1 MKKYNINIGS
11 TSNSISDNK
20 FFLGTGFM
28 GAEFSSIDELRS
40 LLHKYATF
48 EKDDGKR
55 YWREEIKMTFS
66 LQSSV
71 QAFKE
76 EGDRQAK
83 ENGFVNLFSIGARL
97 RKDPFHGIEIIYR
110 PSKWIDE
117 NGEEFAFILIK
128 GDEVIPQ
135 KDKKLRDILREE
147 LEMEI

>member
-28 GAEFSSIDELRS
+28 GAEFSTIDELRS

-48 EKDDGKR
+48 EKNGKS

-110 PSKWIDE
+110 PSRWIDE
-117 NGEEFAFILIK
+117 DGDTFAFILIK

-135 KDKKLRDILREE
+135 KNKKLSNILRE
-147 LEMEI
+147 LGMEI

>member
-11 TSNSISDNK
+11 TSNSISDDK
-20 FFLGTGFM
+20 FFFGTGFM
-28 GAEFSSIDELRS
+28 GAEFSTIDELRS

-48 EKDDGKR
+48 EKDGKS

-71 QAFKE
+71 QAFKA

-83 ENGFVNLFSIGARL
+83 ENGVVNLFSCMAACA
-97 RKDPFHGIEIIYR
+97 KDPFRKISIIYR
-110 PSKWIDE
+110 PSRWIDE
-117 NGEEFAFILIK
+117 DGDKFAFILIK

-135 KDKKLRDILREE
+135 KNKKLRDILREIGI
-147 LEMEI
+147 EI

>member
-11 TSNSISDNK
+11 TSNSISDDK
-20 FFLGTGFM
+20 FFFGTGFM
-28 GAEFSSIDELRS
+28 GAEFSTINELRS

-48 EKDDGKR
+48 EKDGKS

-71 QAFKE
+71 QAFKA

-83 ENGFVNLFSIGARL
+83 ENGVVNLFSCMAACA
-97 RKDPFHGIEIIYR
+97 KDPFRKISIIYR
-110 PSKWIDE
+110 PSRWIDE
-117 NGEEFAFILIK
+117 DGDEFAFILIK

-135 KDKKLRDILREE
+135 KNKKLRDILREIGI
-147 LEMEI
+147 EI

>member
-20 FFLGTGFM
+20 FFFGTGFM
-28 GAEFSSIDELRS
+28 GAEFSTIDELRS

-48 EKDDGKR
+48 EKDGKS

-71 QAFKE
+71 QAFKA

-83 ENGFVNLFSIGARL
+83 ENGVVDLFSCMAACA
-97 RKDPFHGIEIIYR
+97 KDPFRKISIIYR
-110 PSKWIDE
+110 PSRWIDE
-117 NGEEFAFILIK
+117 DGDEFAFILIK

-135 KDKKLRDILREE
+135 KNKKLRDILREIGI
-147 LEMEI
+147 EI

>member
-11 TSNSISDNK
+11 TSNSISDDK
-20 FFLGTGFM
+20 FFFGTGFM
-28 GAEFSSIDELRS
+28 GEEFSTIDELRS

-48 EKDDGKR
+48 EKDGKS

-71 QAFKE
+71 QAFKA

-83 ENGFVNLFSIGARL
+83 ENGVVDLFSCMAACA
-97 RKDPFHGIEIIYR
+97 KDPFRKISIIYR
-110 PSKWIDE
+110 PSRWIDE
-117 NGEEFAFILIK
+117 DGDEFAFILIK

-135 KDKKLRDILREE
+135 KNKKLRDILRE
-147 LEMEI
+147 LGIEI

>member
-1 MKKYNINIGS
+1 MKKYIINIGS
-11 TSNSISDNK
+11 TSNSISDDK
-20 FFLGTGFM
+20 FFFGTGFM
-28 GAEFSSIDELRS
+28 GAEFSTIDELRS

-48 EKDDGKR
+48 EKDGKR

-71 QAFKE
+71 QAFKA

-110 PSKWIDE
+110 PSKWVDE
-117 NGEEFAFILIK
+117 KGNVFAFILIK

-135 KDKKLRDILREE
+135 KKKLRDILRSIG
-147 LEMEI
+147 MEI